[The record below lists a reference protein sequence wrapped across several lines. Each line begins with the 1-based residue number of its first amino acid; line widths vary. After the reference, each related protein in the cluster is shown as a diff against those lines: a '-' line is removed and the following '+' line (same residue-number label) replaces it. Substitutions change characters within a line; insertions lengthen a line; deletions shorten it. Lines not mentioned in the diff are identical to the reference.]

1 MRTETPQ
8 PVLLK
13 DYEPYPFAIPNVR
26 LIFQLDPQRTR
37 VLAHMKVER
46 TGAPDAD
53 LVLNGEAFEETGRI
67 FINGEQPAD
76 HQIEFTE
83 TGLILRHL
91 PDEFE
96 FSTEVWISPEKNTEL
111 SGLYMSG
118 GRFCTQCEAEGF
130 RRITYWPDRPDVM
143 STFSVRLEADVELAP
158 TLLSNGNPGETGS
171 LDDGRHFAEWDDPHP
186 KPSYLFAL
194 CGGEYDA
201 FVDNFTTMSGK
212 EVALS
217 IFVDKG
223 DAERAAYAMD
233 SLKRAMRWDEEVF
246 GREYDLDVFN
256 IVAVRDFNFGAME
269 NKGLNIFNSAYV
281 LADAETA
288 TDGDFE
294 AIESIVAHEY
304 FHNWT
309 GNRIT
314 CRDWFQLCLKEG
326 LTVFRDQEFSADM
339 RSRPV
344 QRIKDV
350 IRLRGRQYAEDAGP
364 LAHPVRPDRY
374 GSIENLYTATVY
386 EKGAEL
392 IRALKTY
399 IGDEA
404 FAKGMDL
411 YFAKYDGT
419 ATTIEAFYEGFEEAA
434 GFDLSRFRTW
444 YGQAGT
450 PVVTLERVNV
460 QDTNAQRLRITQSIA
475 PTPGQP
481 DKKAVPIPLRLTAFL
496 PDGTEIDPETGTARS
511 ESASDV
517 VLLMDEETELSLAAE
532 TSDAILSPNR
542 GFSAPVKIQQDIT
555 NEERLK
561 LVTLE
566 TDAFAKWEA
575 LQTVSRSTLLDMAS
589 DIIAGKTPELP
600 HQLVAAQAAAVQ
612 QTMKDDPA
620 FAAQLLTLPGVG
632 ELFLEMTPGNP
643 AAIYQAKAMVRRALA
658 DALDTEIHTFVRKS
672 LADTTP
678 FTPDAASAGRRA
690 FFAGCLDLLS
700 SKGSVNSITLLGCF
714 NRSRNMTDTMMAL
727 RALANVGGED
737 FEIAVRAF
745 ERKWSKSPL
754 VMDKWFSV
762 QATQP
767 SDDAIPRVQKLLKH
781 PDFDWKNPNRVRS
794 VAGAFAMGNLVA
806 FHSETG
812 KGYKVLADVIRK
824 VDPLNGA
831 LAARLLIAFEQWRR
845 LDDDR
850 QALVRKELEALNDAD
865 LSKSARDIVQR
876 SLATN

>member
-1 MRTETPQ
+1 MRTDTPQ
-8 PVLLK
+8 TVHLK
-13 DYEPYPFAIPNVR
+13 DYEPYPFAIPSVS
-26 LIFQLDPQRTR
+26 LTFELDPARTR
-37 VLAHMKVER
+37 VKAVMKVTR
-46 TGAPDAD
+46 TGDPSAD
-53 LVLNGEAFEETGRI
+53 MPLNGEAFLETGEI
-67 FINGEQPAD
+67 LIDGKPAAD
-76 HQIEFTE
+76 DQVELTE
-83 TGLILRHL
+83 AGMTLRNL
-91 PDEFE
+91 PDDFE
-96 FSTEVWISPEKNTEL
+96 LTTEVWISPEKNTEL

-143 STFSVRLEADVELAP
+143 SVFDVRLEADVSLAP
-158 TLLSNGNPGETGS
+158 TLLSNGNPGDTGAINEE
-171 LDDGRHFAEWDDPHP
+171 RHFAEWSDPHP

-194 CGGEYDA
+194 CGGDYD
-201 FVDNFTTMSGK
+201 VFTDHFITQSGK

-223 DAERAAYAMD
+223 DAERSAYAMD
-233 SLKRAMRWDEEVF
+233 SLKRAMKWDEEVF

-350 IRLRGRQYAEDAGP
+350 IRLRGRQFAEDSGP
-364 LAHPVRPDRY
+364 LAHSVRPDRY
-374 GSIENLYTATVY
+374 GSIDNLYTATVY

-399 IGDEA
+399 LGDEA
-404 FAKGMDL
+404 FAEGMDL
-411 YFAKYDGT
+411 YFEKYDGT
-419 ATTIEAFYEGFEEAA
+419 ATTIEAFYEGFEKAA

-444 YGQAGT
+444 YSQAGT
-450 PVVTLERVNV
+450 PRVKLERVTDPASN
-460 QDTNAQRLRITQSIA
+460 TERLRITQSIA
-475 PTPGQP
+475 PTPGQNE
-481 DKKAVPIPLRLTAFL
+481 KKPVPIPLRLTAFKA
-496 PDGTEIDPETGTARS
+496 DGTEIHPETGEPRQP
-511 ESASDV
+511 SADDK
-517 VLLMDEETELSLAAE
+517 VLLIDELTELSLAPE
-532 TSDAILSPNR
+532 MSDAIISANR
-542 GFSAPVKIQQDIT
+542 NFSAPIRVDQDLST
-555 NEERLK
+555 EERLK

-575 LQTVSRSTLLDMAS
+575 LQTVSRRVLLEMAHQ
-589 DIIAGKTPELP
+589 IVGGKTPELP
-600 HQLVAAQAAAVQ
+600 EDLITAQAEAVR
-612 QTMKDDPA
+612 QTVSDDPA

-632 ELFLEMTPGNP
+632 ELFMEMEPADP
-643 AAIYQAKAMVRRALA
+643 AAIYEAKRLIRVELATRLSDEINSAVAAGLA
-658 DALDTEIHTFVRKS
+658 DDA
-672 LADTTP
+672 P
-678 FTPDAASAGRRA
+678 FSPDAISAGRRA
-690 FFAGCLDLLS
+690 FYAGCLDLLS
-700 SKGSVNSITLLGCF
+700 ASGGENSKQLLDCF
-714 NRSRNMTDTMMAL
+714 NRARNMTDTMSAL
-727 RALANVGGED
+727 RALANTGSDD
-737 FEIAVRAF
+737 FETAVAAF
-745 ERKWSKSPL
+745 EEKWSKSPL

-762 QATQP
+762 QVSQP
-767 SDDAIPRVQKLLKH
+767 GDQAIARVRTLLEHK
-781 PDFDWKNPNRVRS
+781 DFDWKNPNRVRS

-806 FHSETG
+806 FHSKTG
-812 KGYKVLADVIRK
+812 EGYRVVAEVIRK

-831 LAARLLIAFEQWRR
+831 LSARLLTAFEQWRR
-845 LDDDR
+845 VDQDR
-850 QALVRKELEALNDAD
+850 QALARAELAKLSEAD
-865 LSKSARDIVQR
+865 LSKNARDIVNR
-876 SLATN
+876 TLAQD